1 MINEE
6 IKEELIK
13 RYKFI
18 YENTLFILA
27 PYMEEM
33 ENTEYKSLDVKTF
46 IYLKTLPIEL
56 LLLIEFFLLSDIKM
70 EESSL
75 YRFIEIHKNDNE
87 YLKQYK
93 KGLELLERKNQRY
106 EYEKLKLNLDCF
118 YLLKLLYEFIS
129 KQTGDIKNK
138 NNKLLVI
145 DEYIRI
151 NRYKN
156 DGKIWTSGMYQTFND
171 IDNYTNYN
179 YSVIMFRNSK
189 KFMRD
194 KDGVGLK
201 SSLFIK
207 YISNM
212 KNHYEYNCSI
222 LTEEEKQK
230 IYLEYHD
237 ELPCDLE
244 VKCDLEKFDTSIQ
257 CEKRLIRPDNTKPCL
272 EFFNINEEDIF
283 VDLNS
288 KWHRYY
294 QVCPHC
300 GFIVNIPDNILS
312 EGIKKRIEDR
322 CKADPMLF
330 RKMYLYSELYSLD
343 KNAKQGQKRI
353 LKK

>member
-1 MINEE
+1 MFKEE
-6 IKEELIK
+6 VKQELIK

-18 YENTLFILA
+18 YENALFILA

-33 ENTEYKSLDVKTF
+33 ENTEYKSFDVKSF
-46 IYLKTLPIEL
+46 IYLKILPDKL
-56 LLLIEFFLLSDIKM
+56 LLLIESFLLSDVKT

-75 YRFIEIHKNDNE
+75 YRFVKINKKNSE

-93 KGLELLERKNQRY
+93 KGLELLERKNERY
-106 EYEKLKLNLDCF
+106 EILKLKLNCY
-118 YLLKLLYEFIS
+118 YLLKLLYAFIER
-129 KQTGDIKNK
+129 QLGDRKNRDR
-138 NNKLLVI
+138 KLLVI

-151 NRYKN
+151 SRYKN

-179 YSVIMFRNSK
+179 YSAIMLKNSK
-189 KFMRD
+189 KFIRD
-194 KDGVGLK
+194 ENDVGVK

-207 YISNM
+207 YVSNM
-212 KNHYEYNCSI
+212 RNHYEYNYSI

-294 QVCPHC
+294 QVCSHC

-322 CKADPMLF
+322 CKEDPMLF

-343 KNAKQGQKRI
+343 KNVKPGQRRI

>member
-1 MINEE
+1 MTKEE
-6 IKEELIK
+6 IKQELIK

-18 YENTLFILA
+18 YENALFILA
-27 PYMEEM
+27 PYMCEK
-33 ENTEYKSLDVKTF
+33 ENTLYKNTDIKTVICLNSLPREF
-46 IYLKTLPIEL
+46 
-56 LLLIEFFLLSDIKM
+56 LLLIESFLLSDIEM
-70 EESSL
+70 EESGL
-75 YRFIEIHKNDNE
+75 YRFIEIHNSDPE
-87 YLKQYK
+87 YLKRYK
-93 KGLELLERKNQRY
+93 KGLELLERRNMQY
-106 EYEKLKLNLDCF
+106 EYEELQLNLNCS
-118 YLLKLLYEFIS
+118 YLLQLIYNFVS
-129 KQTGDIKNK
+129 KQSCDIKNK

-145 DEYIRI
+145 DEYARI

-156 DGKIWTSGMYQTFND
+156 DGKIWISGVHLMCKD
-171 IDNYTNYN
+171 IANYTNYN
-179 YSVIMFRNSK
+179 SSSVILGNHK

-194 KDGVGLK
+194 KNDVGLK

-212 KNHYEYNCSI
+212 RKHYEYNYSI

-237 ELPCDLE
+237 ELPWDLE
-244 VKCDLEKFDTSIQ
+244 IKCVFDNDDLE
-257 CEKRLIRPDNTKPCL
+257 RPYNTNPCL
-272 EFFNINEEDIF
+272 EFFYIKEEDIF
-283 VDLNS
+283 INPNLKDY
-288 KWHRYY
+288 RYY

-322 CKADPMLF
+322 CKNDSMLF

-343 KNAKQGQKRI
+343 KSAKPGQRRI

>member
-1 MINEE
+1 MTKEE
-6 IKEELIK
+6 VKQELIK

-18 YENTLFILA
+18 YENALFILV

-33 ENTEYKSLDVKTF
+33 KNTEYKDIDAKSF
-46 IYLKTLPIEL
+46 IYLKTPPREF
-56 LLLIEFFLLSDIKM
+56 LLLIESFLLSDIEM
-70 EESSL
+70 EESGL
-75 YRFIEIHKNDNE
+75 YRFIEIHNSNSE
-87 YLKQYK
+87 YLKRYK
-93 KGLELLERKNQRY
+93 KGLELLERKNKRY
-106 EYEKLKLNLDCF
+106 EYEELKLDCF
-118 YLLKLLYEFIS
+118 YLLKLLYNFIE
-129 KQTGDIKNK
+129 KQSEDTKNRD
-138 NNKLLVI
+138 NKLLVI

-179 YSVIMFRNSK
+179 YSAIMLENSK
-189 KFMRD
+189 KFMRNKND
-194 KDGVGLK
+194 VGLK
-201 SSLFIK
+201 SGLFIK

-212 KNHYEYNCSI
+212 KNHYEYNFSI

-244 VKCDLEKFDTSIQ
+244 IKCDLEIFDTSIKNEQ
-257 CEKRLIRPDNTKPCL
+257 RLIRPSNTKPCL

-283 VDLNS
+283 VNWDS

-343 KNAKQGQKRI
+343 KFIKPGQRRI

>member
-1 MINEE
+1 MPKEE
-6 IKEELIK
+6 VKQELIK

-18 YENTLFILA
+18 YENALFILA

-33 ENTEYKSLDVKTF
+33 ENTEYKELDAKSF
-46 IYLKTLPIEL
+46 IYLKTLPNEL
-56 LLLIEFFLLSDIKM
+56 LLLIESFLLSDIKM

-106 EYEKLKLNLDCF
+106 EELKLNLDCF

-179 YSVIMFRNSK
+179 YSAIMLRNSK

-194 KDGVGLK
+194 KTDVGLK

-207 YISNM
+207 YVSNM
-212 KNHYEYNCSI
+212 RNHYEYNYSI

-237 ELPCDLE
+237 ELPCDLQI
-244 VKCDLEKFDTSIQ
+244 KCDLEVFDTSIQ
-257 CEKRLIRPDNTKPCL
+257 CEKRLIRPNNTKPCS
-272 EFFNINEEDIF
+272 EFFNIKEENIF
-283 VDLNS
+283 VNWDSQL
-288 KWHRYY
+288 HRYY
-294 QVCPHC
+294 QICPHC

-312 EGIKKRIEDR
+312 EGIKKRVEKR
-322 CKADPMLF
+322 CKKDPMLF

-343 KNAKQGQKRI
+343 KDAKQGQKRI

>member
-1 MINEE
+1 MTNEE

-18 YENTLFILA
+18 YENALFILA
-27 PYMEEM
+27 PYVDEM
-33 ENTEYKSLDVKTF
+33 KKTEYKDTDIKSFIYVKT
-46 IYLKTLPIEL
+46 LSNEL

-75 YRFIEIHKNDNE
+75 YRFIEIHNSDPE
-87 YLKQYK
+87 YLKRYK
-93 KGLELLERKNQRY
+93 KGLELLKRRNMQY
-106 EYEKLKLNLDCF
+106 EYEILKLNLNCY

-179 YSVIMFRNSK
+179 YSAIMLRNSK

-194 KDGVGLK
+194 KTDAGLK

-212 KNHYEYNCSI
+212 RNHYEYNYSI

-244 VKCDLEKFDTSIQ
+244 VKCDLEKFDTSIKY
-257 CEKRLIRPDNTKPCL
+257 EKRLIRPDNTKPCL
-272 EFFNINEEDIF
+272 EFFNINAEDIF
-283 VDLNS
+283 VNWNS

-322 CKADPMLF
+322 CKTDPMLF

-343 KNAKQGQKRI
+343 KIVKPGQRRI

>member
-1 MINEE
+1 MT
-6 IKEELIK
+6 KEKVKQELIK

-18 YENTLFILA
+18 YENALFILA
-27 PYMEEM
+27 PYMCEK
-33 ENTEYKSLDVKTF
+33 ENTLYKNTNIKTVICLNSLPREF
-46 IYLKTLPIEL
+46 
-56 LLLIEFFLLSDIKM
+56 LLLIESFLLSDIEM
-70 EESSL
+70 EESGL
-75 YRFIEIHKNDNE
+75 YRFIEIHNSDPE
-87 YLKQYK
+87 YLKRYK
-93 KGLELLERKNQRY
+93 KGLELLKRRNMQY
-106 EYEKLKLNLDCF
+106 EYEILKLNLNCY
-118 YLLKLLYEFIS
+118 YLLKLLYNFIE
-129 KQTGDIKNK
+129 KQSGDTQNRD
-138 NNKLLVI
+138 NKLLVI

-171 IDNYTNYN
+171 INNYTNYN
-179 YSVIMFRNSK
+179 YSAIMLENSK
-189 KFMRD
+189 KFIRD
-194 KDGVGLK
+194 KNDVGLK

-212 KNHYEYNCSI
+212 RNHYEYNYSI

-237 ELPCDLE
+237 ELPWDLEIKCDLE
-244 VKCDLEKFDTSIQ
+244 VFNTSIKNEQ
-257 CEKRLIRPDNTKPCL
+257 RLIRPDNTKPCL
-272 EFFNINEEDIF
+272 EFFSINEEDIF
-283 VDLNS
+283 VNWNS

-294 QVCPHC
+294 HVCPRC

-322 CKADPMLF
+322 CKDDPMLF

-343 KNAKQGQKRI
+343 KSVKPGQRRI